1 MYPFPY
7 YYNSSMLIL
16 IPGLVL
22 MLLAQWRVRREFN
35 RFSQIA
41 SANGQSAQQVARRL
55 LDDAGLSDVSIE
67 HIDGTLKDH
76 YDPSTHVLR
85 LSGQG
90 TSTSIAAIGVAAHE
104 VGHALQQ
111 ANGYVPMKVRN
122 AIYPVVNISSLLAI
136 PLLMLGFI
144 LEINEL
150 VIAALLLY
158 ASILFFQV
166 VTLPLEYNASA
177 RSKVL
182 LGRGYLSEDELYG
195 VGRVLNAAAMT
206 YLASTLVTFLQFI
219 RLLAFARS
227 RD

>member
-182 LGRGYLSEDELYG
+182 LVRGYLSEDELYG